1 MADISIRG
9 AVKRFSGQEALKR
22 FDLDIRSGE
31 FFTLL
36 GPSGCGKTTL
46 LRMIAG
52 FYDIDE
58 GRLAIAG
65 TDAGGL
71 PPWKRET
78 GMVFQNYAI
87 FPHLSVF
94 ENVAYGLRQ
103 RRIPKAELSAR
114 VTRALERVQLSA
126 YAKRLPEQ
134 LSGGQK
140 QRVALARSL
149 VIQPRVLLM
158 DEPLSNLDA
167 RLRIDLR
174 RDIRL
179 LQQDLGITTVYVT
192 HDQEEAL
199 AISDRIMV
207 MEAGEIRQI
216 GTPHEIWDAPA
227 HAFVA
232 GFIGACKL
240 LPGQV
245 QDGTLA
251 IAGARLPA
259 APGLPDGAA
268 VTLALRP
275 QALALADGPG
285 PDRLAGRARLAS
297 FLGGHTRLTIAL
309 EAGGEIDVDVP
320 RSADAALPEQGAAL
334 HLKVLGGPVFDA
346 RPGAGQGLRLA

>member
-1 MADISIRG
+1 MADISIRS
-9 AVKRFSGQEALKR
+9 AVKRFSGQDALKR
-22 FDLDIRSGE
+22 FDLDIHSGE

-52 FYDIDE
+52 FHDADE
-58 GRLAIAG
+58 GSLAIG
-65 TDAGGL
+65 GQDAGRL
-71 PPWKRET
+71 PPWQRET

-103 RRIPKAELSAR
+103 RRIGKADLKER
-114 VTRALERVQLSA
+114 VFRALEQVQLSD
-126 YAKRLPEQ
+126 YAARLPEN

-140 QRVALARSL
+140 QRVALARAM
-149 VIQPRVLLM
+149 VIRPRVLLM

-167 RLRIDLR
+167 RLRLDLR

-216 GTPHEIWDAPA
+216 GTPHAIYDDPE
-227 HAFVA
+227 HSFVA
-232 GFIGACKL
+232 GFIGACAL
-240 LPGQV
+240 LPGRV
-245 QDGTLA
+245 QGSGLMV
-251 IAGARLPA
+251 AGALLPA
-259 APGLPDGAA
+259 AGALPDGAA
-268 VTLALRP
+268 IILALRP
-275 QALALADGPG
+275 QALTPVDTPG
-285 PDRLAGRARLAS
+285 ADRLAGRVRLAS
-297 FLGGHTRLTIAL
+297 FLGAHTRLTVAL
-309 EAGGEIDVDVP
+309 DAGDEIEVDVP
-320 RSADAALPEQGAAL
+320 RTGDATLPGQGDPV
-334 HLKVLGGPVFDA
+334 HLAVLGGQVFDA
-346 RPGAGQGLRLA
+346 RPGPGFGVRLS